1 MLRYGI
7 LRLKIIMSAMEPL
20 CHLIGINYRRLPKEE
35 YLLLEAEIFI
45 CICEGLKEFFR
56 EKYKGYFHLMKFN
69 LEKENAMLENDFAR
83 LITND
88 ILSTEEYNLKGIARY
103 SDTPEDVIQEVID
116 GRNIRPSATF
126 LWRIIE
132 LHRSVR
138 RELYDAIIRK
148 IINSNLVST

>member
-1 MLRYGI
+1 
-7 LRLKIIMSAMEPL
+7 
-20 CHLIGINYRRLPKEE
+20 
-35 YLLLEAEIFI
+35 
-45 CICEGLKEFFR
+45 
-56 EKYKGYFHLMKFN
+56 
-69 LEKENAMLENDFAR
+69 MLENDFAR